1 MGEKLKYKQANII
14 VQKLTVYFKILQF
27 DVSVLVII
35 FIAEVIA
42 IVIVSFR
49 FEGSGNGTKKRGE
62 YSYR

>member
-1 MGEKLKYKQANII
+1 MDEKLKYKQANII
-14 VQKLTVYFKILQF
+14 VLKLKVYFKILQF

-42 IVIVSFR
+42 IVVVSFR
-49 FEGSGNGTKKRGE
+49 FEAGGNGAKKRGE